1 MHSTRLRGL
10 HENQPFLAREV
21 EIESEFNCTTP
32 LSVSDG
38 TQRGTP
44 TLVLRSLFPGPILAA
59 AAAHGG
65 PDPPARPVA
74 PTTATISAGGASFPS
89 SSRQCSR
96 FIEPPLQVVVVVVPP
111 VTTPAVEF
119 NCRRDDCRLMM
130 FLGYRDDHWA
140 GRGAASSR
148 NNSCRHSLE

>member
-1 MHSTRLRGL
+1 MNPNRIQNHFTPSSRIWAL
-10 HENQPFLAREV
+10 QV
-21 EIESEFNCTTP
+21 ESEFNCTTP

-44 TLVLRSLFPGPILAA
+44 TLVLRSLFSGPILAAAATAAAATA

-119 NCRRDDCRLMM
+119 NCRRVFCSR
-130 FLGYRDDHWA
+130 
-140 GRGAASSR
+140 ASSTSVVSWR
-148 NNSCRHSLE
+148 